1 MPWGGPIRG
10 QPRHMPAHRAN
21 AMNVMEKPENW
32 LNLFAMVLVLYVA
45 IWIFSQILIV
55 RDTNGVTSNGN

>member
-1 MPWGGPIRG
+1 MPE
-10 QPRHMPAHRAN
+10 HRAN

-32 LNLFAMVLVLYVA
+32 LNLFAMVLVLLVA